1 MDDGAPVAAR
11 ISVCALLWG
20 RTDTDLWRA
29 LDHARSGSSRSGWRF
44 VDEEQECVTGAT
56 CPLDLADPRALA
68 AGQGYGWGYVV
79 LRASGGR
86 AR

>member
-1 MDDGAPVAAR
+1 M
-11 ISVCALLWG
+11 
-20 RTDTDLWRA
+20 
-29 LDHARSGSSRSGWRF
+29 
-44 VDEEQECVTGAT
+44 DEEQECVTGAT